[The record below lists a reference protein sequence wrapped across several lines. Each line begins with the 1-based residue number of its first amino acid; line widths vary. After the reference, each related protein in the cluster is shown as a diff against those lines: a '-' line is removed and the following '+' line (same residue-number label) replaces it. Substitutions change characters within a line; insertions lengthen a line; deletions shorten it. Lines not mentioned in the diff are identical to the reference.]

1 MTSEDDDSVN
11 KDGSEVAE
19 IDSEAGTVFCRECGS
34 TISEKAEICPEC
46 GVRQKPPG
54 GGANTGFDDKQP
66 GIAAVASL
74 VIPGAGQ
81 IYLGELNRG
90 ILFIVATAVA
100 GILSMFLIGIPF
112 LIGIW
117 IYAIYD
123 AYNLAQGQ
131 EPGVNE

>member
-1 MTSEDDDSVN
+1 MATEDADALDGDES
-11 KDGSEVAE
+11 KDAE
-19 IDSEAGTVFCRECGS
+19 NTPEAGTVFCRECGN

-46 GVRQKPPG
+46 GVRQKPPAG
-54 GGANTGFDDKQP
+54 GGSTGFDDKQP

-100 GILSMFLIGIPF
+100 AALSFVVIGIPF

-123 AYNLAQGQ
+123 AYNIAA
-131 EPGVNE
+131 EPESTED

>member
-1 MTSEDDDSVN
+1 MATEDADAMDEGESE
-11 KDGSEVAE
+11 E
-19 IDSEAGTVFCRECGS
+19 IEESSEAGTVFCRECGS

-46 GVRQKPPG
+46 GVRQKPPAG
-54 GGANTGFDDKQP
+54 GGSTGFDDKQP

-90 ILFIVATAVA
+90 ILFIVATGVA
-100 GILSMFLIGIPF
+100 GVLSMFLIGIPF

-123 AYNLAQGQ
+123 AYNLASDPEPTQ
-131 EPGVNE
+131 E